1 MAPVAQI
8 PAERAHAARLGTV
21 LRRRL
26 GADWHLG
33 HLFVLPMVVMVLA
46 LVAYPFCYAAYLSLT
61 RKYVGVPPV
70 FVGFE
75 NYVRLAYD
83 GFFRR
88 AVWNSFVFTFAS
100 VGFKLVLGMV
110 MALVLTS
117 RIRYRNLFTGLL
129 LIPWVAP
136 TVVSALNFLWIFD
149 ASLGVLNY
157 LLVRVFRI
165 LPQGVGWLS
174 EAGTAMAS
182 VIFVNVWRGFPF
194 FGISFLAG
202 LKAIPGEL
210 YEAAAVDGA
219 NIAQRFRHVTLP
231 SLRNIIIIVMLLST
245 IWTFND
251 FAIVYILTKGGPGGA
266 TQVLPVLTYE
276 IAFGA
281 QRLGEAIA
289 VALYMLPALAL
300 VIIVLARYMRRGRA
314 REEGAVGRRLG
325 ARAPTMGS
333 DGLPR
338 GLLVGVGFPFSWM
351 TVTSFKGEEQMRS
364 LVSMFWPRPL
374 VLDNYRQ
381 LLGKTDF
388 IAWYGNSVTVA
399 VSSTLL
405 AAAIGTIGAYAL
417 ARLSFLGR
425 AFMSSAVLI
434 TYLVPPSILFIPLY
448 AQMRNLG
455 LADSLAGLIAAYPSF
470 TVPFVTWLLMSY
482 FESIPVELEEAA
494 MIDGA
499 TRFGAFRRIILPL
512 AAPGVLAASLYAFTQ
527 AW

>member
-1 MAPVAQI
+1 MATVAQI
-8 PAERAHAARLGTV
+8 PVERVRAARPGTA

-33 HLFVLPMVVMVLA
+33 YLFVLPMVVMVLA

-157 LLVRVFRI
+157 LLVKVFHI

-174 EAGTAMAS
+174 EPGTAMAS
-182 VIFVNVWRGFPF
+182 VIFVNIWRGFPF

-202 LKAIPGEL
+202 LRAIPGEQ

-219 NIAQRFRHVTLP
+219 NIVQRFRHVTLP
-231 SLRNIIIIVMLLST
+231 ALRNIIIIVMLLST

-266 TQVLPVLTYE
+266 TQVIPVFTYE
-276 IAFGA
+276 MAFGA

-289 VALYMLPALAL
+289 AALYMLPALAM
-300 VIIVLARYMRRGRA
+300 VIVVLSRYMRRSHA
-314 REEGAVGRRLG
+314 
-325 ARAPTMGS
+325 
-333 DGLPR
+333 
-338 GLLVGVGFPFSWM
+338 
-351 TVTSFKGEEQMRS
+351 K
-364 LVSMFWPRPL
+364 
-374 VLDNYRQ
+374 
-381 LLGKTDF
+381 
-388 IAWYGNSVTVA
+388 
-399 VSSTLL
+399 
-405 AAAIGTIGAYAL
+405 
-417 ARLSFLGR
+417 
-425 AFMSSAVLI
+425 
-434 TYLVPPSILFIPLY
+434 
-448 AQMRNLG
+448 
-455 LADSLAGLIAAYPSF
+455 
-470 TVPFVTWLLMSY
+470 
-482 FESIPVELEEAA
+482 
-494 MIDGA
+494 
-499 TRFGAFRRIILPL
+499 
-512 AAPGVLAASLYAFTQ
+512 
-527 AW
+527 

>member
-1 MAPVAQI
+1 MATVAQL
-8 PAERAHAARLGTV
+8 PAERTAAARLHRVGFT
-21 LRRRL
+21 RRL
-26 GADWHLG
+26 GADWRLG
-33 HLFVLPMVVMVLA
+33 WLFVAPMLIMVVA

-70 FVGFE
+70 FVGLE
-75 NYVRLAYD
+75 NYVRLASD

-157 LLVRVFRI
+157 LLVKVFHI

-202 LKAIPGEL
+202 LKAIPGEQ

-219 NIAQRFRHVTLP
+219 NIVQRFRHVTLP
-231 SLRNIIIIVMLLST
+231 ALRNIIIIVMLLST

-266 TQVLPVLTYE
+266 TQVIPVFTYE
-276 IAFGA
+276 MAFGA

-289 VALYMLPALAL
+289 AALYMLPALAM
-300 VIIVLARYMRRGRA
+300 VIIVLSRYMRRSHA
-314 REEGAVGRRLG
+314 
-325 ARAPTMGS
+325 
-333 DGLPR
+333 
-338 GLLVGVGFPFSWM
+338 
-351 TVTSFKGEEQMRS
+351 K
-364 LVSMFWPRPL
+364 
-374 VLDNYRQ
+374 
-381 LLGKTDF
+381 
-388 IAWYGNSVTVA
+388 
-399 VSSTLL
+399 
-405 AAAIGTIGAYAL
+405 
-417 ARLSFLGR
+417 
-425 AFMSSAVLI
+425 
-434 TYLVPPSILFIPLY
+434 
-448 AQMRNLG
+448 
-455 LADSLAGLIAAYPSF
+455 
-470 TVPFVTWLLMSY
+470 
-482 FESIPVELEEAA
+482 
-494 MIDGA
+494 
-499 TRFGAFRRIILPL
+499 
-512 AAPGVLAASLYAFTQ
+512 
-527 AW
+527 